1 MSNEASPMIHL
12 YTVCWDEA
20 DMLGF
25 FFRHYDPWVDRYVIY
40 DDGSQDGSLDILRAH
55 PKVELRR
62 FERVDAESFV
72 LSHTQMQEH
81 SWKESRGRAD
91 WVVITA
97 IDEHLWVHGH
107 DRRSY
112 LRELGDE
119 GVTCVPALGFDM
131 NSETFPLDKG
141 LLVQTV
147 THGRPRR
154 FFNKLSV
161 FDPAAIDEARFVE
174 GRHRAAPSG
183 RVVLPARDE
192 LMLWSL

>member
-1 MSNEASPMIHL
+1 
-12 YTVCWDEA
+12 
-20 DMLGF
+20 
-25 FFRHYDPWVDRYVIY
+25 
-40 DDGSQDGSLDILRAH
+40 
-55 PKVELRR
+55 
-62 FERVDAESFV
+62 
-72 LSHTQMQEH
+72 
-81 SWKESRGRAD
+81 
-91 WVVITA
+91 
-97 IDEHLWVHGH
+97 
-107 DRRSY
+107 
-112 LRELGDE
+112 
-119 GVTCVPALGFDM
+119 M

-183 RVVLPARDE
+183 RVGVPARDE